1 MKRKAKIYY
10 TSLDDFWRKEE
21 KLAWLRDNPISKIEF
36 ERLEPD
42 AKHNWINQTDN
53 DFETLLP
60 LASKDVKQGK
70 AEEAIFEMFSLGVV
84 TARDEWVYDFD
95 KDFLIEKV
103 NFLIDSYNKD
113 LKTFKRKS
121 KDEIKEEIG
130 NRDKREIKWSRAVI
144 NDIAKGKQYKFDETA
159 IQESMY
165 RPFVKASIYF
175 SKELNEMQYQLPYL
189 INAQKENFFICYVAG
204 NRLDFSCFATKYLPN
219 YAIYSLDPAQCLP
232 LNRFEQNSNQ
242 PVGNITDWA
251 LNQFQTHY
259 GNKSEPPAV
268 AGGSIKTG
276 KKNPSATADGS
287 DKTNGAQITKQDI
300 FYYTYGVLHSP
311 QYRKKYGQNLKR
323 EFPRLPF
330 YEDFT
335 NWRDW
340 GRELM
345 DLHINY
351 ESQDAFAL
359 GRKDLDLT
367 PKQKVKQDDFFADLA
382 EMEKETFTVKPKTK
396 LRADKTNG
404 TIEID
409 SHTTLTGVPAL
420 AWEYKLGNRSALE
433 WILDQYKE
441 KKPSDA
447 TIAERF
453 NTYKFEDYKEQVI
466 DLLRRVCNV
475 SVKTMDIVNQ
485 MPNAD

>member
-1 MKRKAKIYY
+1 M
-10 TSLDDFWRKEE
+10 
-21 KLAWLRDNPISKIEF
+21 
-36 ERLEPD
+36 
-42 AKHNWINQTDN
+42 QC
-53 DFETLLP
+53 
-60 LASKDVKQGK
+60 
-70 AEEAIFEMFSLGVV
+70 FSLYY
-84 TARDEWVYDFD
+84 YDS
-95 KDFLIEKV
+95 E
-103 NFLIDSYNKD
+103 N
-113 LKTFKRKS
+113 
-121 KDEIKEEIG
+121 
-130 NRDKREIKWSRAVI
+130 
-144 NDIAKGKQYKFDETA
+144 
-159 IQESMY
+159 
-165 RPFVKASIYF
+165 
-175 SKELNEMQYQLPYL
+175 
-189 INAQKENFFICYVAG
+189 QKHE
-204 NRLDFSCFATKYLPN
+204 
-219 YAIYSLDPAQCLP
+219 
-232 LNRFEQNSNQ
+232 
-242 PVGNITDWA
+242 NITDWA

-259 GNKSEPPAV
+259 QSTAKAEARALARADESEE
-268 AGGSIKTG
+268 
-276 KKNPSATADGS
+276 SALANARAS
-287 DKTNGAQITKQDI
+287 VLNHGAQITKQDI
-300 FYYTYGVLHSP
+300 FYYTYSVLHSP
-311 QYRKKYGQNLKR
+311 QYRKKYEQNLKR

-330 YEDFT
+330 YEDFAQ
-335 NWRDW
+335 WRDW

-351 ESQDAFAL
+351 ESQKPFAL

-367 PKQKVKQDDFFADLA
+367 AKQKIKQADLFNSKA
-382 EMEKETFTVKPKTK
+382 ETEDETFIVKPKTK

-485 MPNAD
+485 MPKSE

>member
-1 MKRKAKIYY
+1 
-10 TSLDDFWRKEE
+10 
-21 KLAWLRDNPISKIEF
+21 
-36 ERLEPD
+36 
-42 AKHNWINQTDN
+42 
-53 DFETLLP
+53 
-60 LASKDVKQGK
+60 
-70 AEEAIFEMFSLGVV
+70 
-84 TARDEWVYDFD
+84 
-95 KDFLIEKV
+95 
-103 NFLIDSYNKD
+103 
-113 LKTFKRKS
+113 
-121 KDEIKEEIG
+121 
-130 NRDKREIKWSRAVI
+130 
-144 NDIAKGKQYKFDETA
+144 
-159 IQESMY
+159 
-165 RPFVKASIYF
+165 
-175 SKELNEMQYQLPYL
+175 MQYQLPYL
-189 INAQKENFFICYVAG
+189 INAQKENSFICYVAG

-242 PVGNITDWA
+242 PIGNITNWA

-259 GNKSEPPAV
+259 QSTAKAEARALARADESEE
-268 AGGSIKTG
+268 
-276 KKNPSATADGS
+276 SALANARAS
-287 DKTNGAQITKQDI
+287 VPNHGAQITKQDI

-311 QYRKKYGQNLKR
+311 QYRKKYEQNLKR

-330 YEDFT
+330 YADFAQ
-335 NWRDW
+335 WRDW
-340 GRELM
+340 GKELM

-351 ESQDAFAL
+351 ETQNAFAL